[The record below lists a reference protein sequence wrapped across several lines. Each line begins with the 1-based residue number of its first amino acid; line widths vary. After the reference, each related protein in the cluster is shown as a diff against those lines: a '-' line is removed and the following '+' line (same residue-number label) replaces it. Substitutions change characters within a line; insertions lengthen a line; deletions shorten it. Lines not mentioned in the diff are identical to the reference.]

1 MLFLLAMCTMLIDGM
16 RAQSIADVARQEREK
31 RKEREKKQQEQE
43 KEQQQH
49 EKKRPSKTSST
60 PRVNRNESAPD
71 EGELNKGIPL
81 PGPSPL
87 VPLNAGQPA
96 SPEASPDTSPIRSS
110 TGSSFSVI
118 LLILGYGVVIVG
130 ELWMII
136 VTFKTGI
143 WWGLGCL
150 FIPLVELAYLVRYW
164 KDARGPC
171 GIQALGCILIIIA
184 LQIARS

>member
-81 PGPSPL
+81 PSPSPL
-87 VPLNAGQPA
+87 VPFNAAQPA